1 MLFLQLVIGSI
12 INVSNVTINTTKNSS
27 RGLDATYNG
36 TIIAKDV
43 NITTNGVHCA
53 ALANDRGEGTVHL
66 TGGTVKTTGTDS
78 PAIYSTGILLQK
90 VQHLVLQD
98 QKQL

>member
-1 MLFLQLVIGSI
+1 M
-12 INVSNVTINTTKNSS
+12 TINTTKNSS

-43 NITTNGVHCA
+43 NITTNGTHCA

-66 TGGTVKTTGTDS
+66 KQVEQLKQQEQTLQQF
-78 PAIYSTGILLQK
+78 IQLEILQQK
-90 VQHLVLQD
+90 GNT
-98 QKQL
+98 